1 MSSEQGQLTVTR
13 IIKAPP
19 AIVWKAWSTPEHL
32 AKWWIP
38 APIECQVV
46 KLDLRPGGGFET
58 RMREYEGEFQPHVQ
72 ACFLEVVPEAR
83 LVWTTVLTEGWQPVE
98 PWLALTAIITFEAQ
112 EGGTRYSARVLH
124 RNAADSRKHEELGF
138 HEGWGTAIDQL
149 AEFAERSM

>member
-1 MSSEQGQLTVTR
+1 MPSEQGQLTVTR

-58 RMREYEGEFQPHVQ
+58 RMREDEGDFQPHVQ
-72 ACFLEVVPEAR
+72 ACFLEVGPEAR
-83 LVWTTVLTEGWQPVE
+83 LGWTTVLTEGWQPAE

-112 EGGTRYSARVLH
+112 ESGTRYSARVLH